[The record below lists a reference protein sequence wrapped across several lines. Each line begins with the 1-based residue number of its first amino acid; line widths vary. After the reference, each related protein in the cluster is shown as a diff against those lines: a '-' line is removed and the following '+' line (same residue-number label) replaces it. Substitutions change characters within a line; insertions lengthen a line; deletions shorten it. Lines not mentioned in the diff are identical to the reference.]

1 MDMNV
6 KVNSE
11 DMKGKIILG
20 VAAHPDDLDF
30 GASGAVA
37 KWIKEGATAYFLIL
51 TDGSK
56 GSAEKEMTSEK
67 LIKMRREEQMNASK
81 ALGVKDVFFLGYPDT
96 ELTVTLELKKQIVRY
111 IRMLKP
117 DIAITMDPTVLYSI
131 TRNFINHS
139 DHRAA
144 GIATI
149 DSVFPYARDRL
160 TFPDLEAEGL
170 EPHKVK
176 TLYLINFD
184 DYNEVIDISNTL
196 EHKLAALRAH
206 KSQITEEDLER
217 TEIRARETGEKHGF
231 SHAEHFIKLDL
242 PA

>member
-1 MDMNV
+1 MRG
-6 KVNSE
+6 KV
-11 DMKGKIILG
+11 ILG

-30 GASGAVA
+30 GASGSIA
-37 KWIKEGATAYFLIL
+37 KWIKDGATAYFFIL

-56 GSAEKEMTSEK
+56 GSADKNMTSEK
-67 LIKMRREEQMNASK
+67 LIAMRREEQMNAAK

-96 ELTVTLELKKQIVRY
+96 ELTVTLELKKQIVRQ
-111 IRMLKP
+111 IRTLKP
-117 DIAITMDPTVLYSI
+117 DVVITMDPTVLYSI
-131 TRNFINHS
+131 ARNFVNHS

-144 GIATI
+144 GLATI
-149 DSVFPYARDRL
+149 DAVFPYARDRL

-184 DYNEVIDISNTL
+184 HFNEVIDISETL

-206 KSQITEEDLER
+206 VSQITEEDLER
-217 TEIRARETGEKHGF
+217 IKIRAKEVGEKHGF
-231 SHAEHFIKLDL
+231 AHAEHFIKLDL